1 MSYDEL
7 EEQYFLLS
15 QKVKELERIETSLT
29 VRNTELEAEN
39 IILENESKKATL
51 KADAM
56 AKAYQDE
63 TFKTINLKV
72 KLESIEQE
80 KKDLEYKLN
89 HEYDDAKVKLVR
101 SAVMNDPIILQ
112 QYANLRDQDVL
123 PTLPRYSIHRPMT
136 ELDNLRSHT
145 STIALHATDTFG
157 FMREAPSSYNFEYLL
172 HAYAKMGDRV
182 VRYSTSESILGMKR
196 REDFAVTLQQLTHGL
211 QEAIIDEYSKQHS
224 FY

>member
-39 IILENESKKATL
+39 IILENTAKKADL
-51 KADAM
+51 KAEAM
-56 AKAYQDE
+56 SKAYQDE
-63 TFKTINLKV
+63 TYKTINLKV
-72 KLESIEQE
+72 KIESLEKE
-80 KKDLEYKLN
+80 KAELDHKLN
-89 HEYDDAKVKLVR
+89 HEYDDAKLRLVQ
-101 SAVMNDPIILQ
+101 SAVHSDPIILQ
-112 QYANLRDQDVL
+112 QYANLRDKDVL
-123 PTLPRYSIHRPMT
+123 PTLPQYSIHRPMR
-136 ELDNLRSHT
+136 EVDSLRANT
-145 STIALHATDTFG
+145 SNIILHATDTFG

-172 HAYAKMGDRV
+172 HAYAKLGDRV
-182 VRYSTSESILGMKR
+182 IRYSTSESILGMKR

-211 QEAIIDEYSKQHS
+211 QDAIINEYSKQQN